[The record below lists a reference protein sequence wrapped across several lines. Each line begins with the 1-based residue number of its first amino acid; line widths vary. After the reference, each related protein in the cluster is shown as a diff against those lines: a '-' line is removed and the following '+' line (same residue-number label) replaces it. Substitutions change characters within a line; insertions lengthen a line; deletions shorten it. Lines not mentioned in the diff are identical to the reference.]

1 MTLQTRLDRIREGF
15 QKDAPQ
21 AVLDVFHRVTEDL
34 KASGIMDGVLGVGD
48 RAPDFAL
55 VDTLGRTTSLA
66 SLREKGP
73 VVLTFFRGDW

>member
-1 MTLQTRLDRIREGF
+1 MSLQARLDRIRASF
-15 QKDAPQ
+15 QKEAPK

-34 KASGIMDGVLGVGD
+34 RSSGITDGILGVGD
-48 RAPDFAL
+48 KAPDFAL
-55 VDTLGRTTSLA
+55 VDTHGRTTTLA